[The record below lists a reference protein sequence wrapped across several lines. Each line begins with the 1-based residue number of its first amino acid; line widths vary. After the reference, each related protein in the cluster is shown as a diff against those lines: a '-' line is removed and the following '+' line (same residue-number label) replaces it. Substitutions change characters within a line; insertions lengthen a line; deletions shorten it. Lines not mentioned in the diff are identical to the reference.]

1 MSTKK
6 LATGGA
12 AAVTVIVAFL
22 LTFPL
27 SRLPMPETPA
37 PSAPEPASAAATY
50 LPSAHSS
57 QDTPNRKIIPVSRDT
72 AAGESTEPLAAS
84 PAPDDQEA
92 IIAVDG
98 KRYPRRIY
106 RPLALPNDPYASQ
119 WWTSASG
126 LETAWN
132 YAPGAT
138 PTTVAVIDTG
148 FALSHEEF
156 TNRWLIND
164 GESGVTTSEAPS
176 DRNCTDQ
183 SLPLDQSCNNID
195 DDYDGIVDNEVGST
209 TQQNPSDLNCTDQ
222 SLPLDKSCNNI
233 DDDGNGFFDDVRG
246 WDFANFDAS
255 VQAGEINPTGAGT
268 THGTM
273 VSGILAA
280 TANNGRGIAGVNWT
294 TNILPLQALDDDS
307 YGDTLTVARAI
318 YYAADRDVDVI
329 SISLGANAED
339 PYLREAIAYALEQG
353 SVIVAATGN
362 DGCNCVNYPAN
373 YPEVVAVG
381 AMAPDGGAA
390 SFSNYGTALDIMAP
404 GENMIAPT
412 WRSGAPT
419 NSYASGVNGTSF
431 STPYVS
437 GLLALARSHQPN
449 ASWGELVSA
458 LTEQADHR
466 TLTAASPHS
475 SSIGYGYAQAD
486 ALLARVTSSSSP
498 LLRYRFGPI
507 APADTLDSSRVYQC
521 ADNRLPTTRL
531 YSLKSGSEIR
541 YTASYLTRYQA
552 LNNGWSSQPVAYV
565 CTGLPTDTPQTLRTI
580 NLLREIN
587 SQ

>member
-1 MSTKK
+1 MSTKT
-6 LATGGA
+6 LAMGGA
-12 AAVTVIVAFL
+12 ATAAVLVVLFL
-22 LTFPL
+22 TLPLT
-27 SRLPMPETPA
+27 RLPV
-37 PSAPEPASAAATY
+37 PEPTPPTAPQQAAPPSYLPPARSTTQPPARKAIPKNSEAPTAHASRPIAAT
-50 LPSAHSS
+50 
-57 QDTPNRKIIPVSRDT
+57 
-72 AAGESTEPLAAS
+72 
-84 PAPDDQEA
+84 PAPDDEEA
-92 IIAVDG
+92 IIAIDG
-98 KRYPRRIY
+98 KRYPRRVY
-106 RPLALPNDPYASQ
+106 HALALPNDPYASQ

-126 LETAWN
+126 LEAAWN
-132 YAPGAT
+132 YAPGST
-138 PTTVAVIDTG
+138 PTSVAVIDTG
-148 FALSHEEF
+148 FALAHEEF
-156 TNRWLIND
+156 TNRWLTNS
-164 GESGVTTSEAPS
+164 GESGTTSTEAPS
-176 DRNCTDQ
+176 DLNCTDQ

-195 DDYDGIVDNEVGST
+195 DDYDGVVDNESGATS
-209 TQQNPSDLNCTDQ
+209 QQNPSDLNCTDQ
-222 SLPLDKSCNNI
+222 SLALDKSCNNI
-233 DDDGNGFFDDVRG
+233 DDDGNGFLDDTRG

-255 VQAGEINPTGAGT
+255 VQAGEVNPAGAGT

-273 VSGILAA
+273 VGGILAA

-294 TNILPLQALDDDS
+294 TKILPLQALDDDS

-329 SISLGANAED
+329 SISLGASAED

-353 SVIVAATGN
+353 SVVVAATGN

-412 WRSGAPT
+412 WRSSAPT

-466 TLTAASPHS
+466 SLTSASPHS
-475 SSIGYGYAQAD
+475 TSIGYGYAQAD
-486 ALLARVTSSSSP
+486 ALLSRVTASSSP
-498 LLRYRFGPI
+498 LLRYQFGPI

-531 YSLKSGSEIR
+531 YSLTSGTEIR

-565 CTGLPTDTPQTLRTI
+565 CAGLPTDTPQTLRTI